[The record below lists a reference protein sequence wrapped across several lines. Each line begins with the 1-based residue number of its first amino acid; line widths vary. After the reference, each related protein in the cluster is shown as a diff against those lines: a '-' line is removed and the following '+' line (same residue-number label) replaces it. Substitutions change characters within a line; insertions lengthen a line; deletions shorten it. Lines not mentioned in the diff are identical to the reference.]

1 MIATMTVVD
10 GCCGD
15 DFDTEHADYECHND
29 DPKRLE
35 GMKMMR

>member
-10 GCCGD
+10 GCGD
-15 DFDTEHADYECHND
+15 DFDTEHADYECHD